1 LVTSGAL
8 SPEQLSKG
16 VTLVDGVMS
25 LSKLFVREP
34 SADRAAIELA
44 IANGNEEVLTSVAND
59 PVVTVELHTDHHHS
73 SGVHEWLTDRASDDV
88 ASATDPLSFSAASA
102 PVVDAPPE
110 LLHMPDSAHLV
121 EPLSMAQPR
130 RIEPIRIDPIQIKH
144 TRVEPILAEPV
155 HLATEPAALHAAAP
169 APLAEF
175 APPPHFAESTLLAPP
190 PLPPLLGLE
199 EMSGFEQQFH
209 VGPTDPETP
218 ASTATPDDAAPA
230 DEAAPAGVAA
240 PLDDLAPTG
249 EVVAT
254 VPTKPTLPTLG
265 TITSWHPGEP
275 AAQPFAPEAGL
286 SWMDLPKL
294 ATTSKSVAEIV
305 AEQEHQ
311 ADETE
316 KAERAEQAAAERE
329 HSLGEVSEAGQTA
342 DPGATIGFTELT
354 FGAQSADPFSS
365 LPRFADLLGDDS
377 GFAMATVSNPADAPI
392 DLHAHTPISHHSPTT
407 APYEPAFETETLW
420 TPPPAELTANEI
432 WHLVDEM
439 GRPVMT
445 PSDGHGDA
453 EAARGHRFHLGRR
466 PGRRTT
472 KD

>member
-34 SADRAAIELA
+34 GADRTAIELA
-44 IANGNEEVLTSVAND
+44 IANGNEEVLTAVAND

-88 ASATDPLSFSAASA
+88 ASASDPLSFSAASA

-155 HLATEPAALHAAAP
+155 HLATEPEALHAAAP
-169 APLAEF
+169 APVAEF

-199 EMSGFEQQFH
+199 EMSDFEQQFH
-209 VGPTDPETP
+209 IGLTDPEAPGAT
-218 ASTATPDDAAPA
+218 STV
-230 DEAAPAGVAA
+230 DEAAPPDEAA
-240 PLDDLAPTG
+240 P
-249 EVVAT
+249 T

-265 TITSWHPGEP
+265 TITSWNPGEP

-286 SWMDLPKL
+286 RLLDLPKL
-294 ATTSKSVAEIV
+294 ATSSKSVAQIV

-311 ADETE
+311 AEETE
-316 KAERAEQAAAERE
+316 KAERAEQAADDRQQSLAEV
-329 HSLGEVSEAGQTA
+329 GETA
-342 DPGATIGFTELT
+342 LTPDPGAASGFTALT
-354 FGAQSADPFSS
+354 PSAQSADPFSL

-377 GFAMATVSNPADAPI
+377 AFAAATVNSHGDAHDP
-392 DLHAHTPISHHSPTT
+392 TPISHHSPTT
-407 APYEPAFETETLW
+407 GPYEPAFETETLW

-453 EAARGHRFHLGRR
+453 EAARSHRFHLGRR